1 MFKKYKLK
9 RKEELLRKIRIKN
22 MPTSIRGEEALQR
35 NFEELNDEIANFY
48 LILSENLPF
57 AVPNFLDRLS
67 SLDIIITRSSY
78 KEHTGKYDN
87 DSNNLV
93 VYLPISGEYEI
104 SPDFRE
110 TLYHELLHMASSY
123 NHKEKDVSGFLN
135 EIKTTFSTIKIGSI
149 LNEGY
154 TELLTKR
161 YFKCTDNEYYK
172 KEVILASRIEEFI
185 GREEMEK
192 AYFEGNLDYII
203 ERFNDAGIDGL
214 SFIQEIN
221 YVRLLLDDKYFN
233 EVLNKIPKSK
243 KDSVKK
249 KQLNK

>member
-22 MPTSIRGEEALQR
+22 MPASIRGEEALQR
-35 NFEELNDEIANFY
+35 NFEELNEEIANFY
-48 LILSENLPF
+48 LILSEKLPY

-67 SLDIIITRSSY
+67 SLDIIISRDY
-78 KEHTGKYDN
+78 YNEHTGKYYRDN
-87 DSNNLV
+87 NNLV

-104 SPDFRE
+104 SPNFRE

-123 NHKEKDVSGFLN
+123 ITKNKGVSGFLN
-135 EIKTTFSTIKIGSI
+135 EIKVPFHRTAIGSI

-154 TELLTKR
+154 TEILTKR
-161 YFKCTDNEYYK
+161 YFKCTDKEYYK
-172 KEVILASRIEEFI
+172 KEVILASKIEEFI
-185 GREEMEK
+185 GREEMEH
-192 AYFEGNLDYII
+192 AYFEGDLNYII

-214 SFIQEIN
+214 SFIQEIS
-221 YVRLLLDDKYFN
+221 YTRLLVDDKYFN
-233 EVLNKIPKSK
+233 ELLNKIPKSK

>member
-1 MFKKYKLK
+1 
-9 RKEELLRKIRIKN
+9 

-57 AVPNFLDRLS
+57 AAPNFLDRLS

-78 KEHTGKYDN
+78 KEHTGK
-87 DSNNLV
+87 
-93 VYLPISGEYEI
+93 YEI

-172 KEVILASRIEEFI
+172 KEVLLASRIEEFI

-192 AYFEGNLDYII
+192 AYFEGNLNYII
-203 ERFNDAGIDGL
+203 ERFDDAGIDGL
-214 SFIQEIN
+214 SFIQEIS
-221 YVRLLLDDKYFN
+221 RPILLVNDKYFN

>member
-35 NFEELNDEIANFY
+35 NFEELNDA
-48 LILSENLPF
+48 
-57 AVPNFLDRLS
+57 APNFLDRLS

-87 DSNNLV
+87 KLNDLV

-185 GREEMEK
+185 GREEMEH

-203 ERFNDAGIDGL
+203 ER
-214 SFIQEIN
+214 
-221 YVRLLLDDKYFN
+221 FN